1 MLQARVCEVRL
12 MESPLRQPQQIL
24 AYRSL
29 PRILGAR
36 PLTLWSVG
44 PSESVMKA
52 LQLMAEKKTA
62 FLVVLDQGAMVGV
75 VSERDFVGR
84 VILAKKSPETTPV
97 AEIMVRKVITVDLS
111 GTFGD
116 CLKLM
121 QQHNIRYLPVT
132 DKGKPITVV
141 SIRDLLN
148 EAVTYQAK
156 LVAELERERMVI
168 FTSTV

>member
-1 MLQARVCEVRL
+1 
-12 MESPLRQPQQIL
+12 MENPLRQPQQIL

-29 PRILGAR
+29 QRILATKPR
-36 PLTLWSVG
+36 TLWSVD
-44 PSESVMKA
+44 PSDSALKA

-62 FLVVLDQGAMVGV
+62 FLVVSEQGKMVGV

-84 VILAKKSPETTPV
+84 VILANKMPENTPV
-97 AEIMVRKVITVDLS
+97 ADIMVRKVITVDLS
-111 GTFGD
+111 STFGD

-121 QQHNIRYLPVT
+121 QQHNIRYLPVV
-132 DKGKPITVV
+132 DNGKPVTVI

-148 EAVTYQAK
+148 EAVTYQTK

>member
-1 MLQARVCEVRL
+1 
-12 MESPLRQPQQIL
+12 MENLLREPQQIRG
-24 AYRSL
+24 YRSL
-29 PRILGAR
+29 QRILGAR
-36 PLTLWSVG
+36 ARNLWSIG
-44 PSESVMKA
+44 SADSALKA

-62 FLVVLDQGAMVGV
+62 FLVVMDRGAMVGV

-84 VILAKKSPETTPV
+84 VILANKAPETTPV
-97 AEIMVRKVITVDLS
+97 ADIMVRRVITVDLS
-111 GTFGD
+111 ATFGD

-121 QQHNIRYLPVT
+121 QQHNVRYLPVI
-132 DKGKPITVV
+132 DGGKPVTVI

-148 EAVTYQAK
+148 EAVTYQTK

>member
-1 MLQARVCEVRL
+1 

-44 PSESVMKA
+44 PSDSTMKA

-84 VILAKKSPETTPV
+84 VILAKKSPEATPV
-97 AEIMVRKVITVDLS
+97 ADIM
-111 GTFGD
+111 
-116 CLKLM
+116 
-121 QQHNIRYLPVT
+121 
-132 DKGKPITVV
+132 
-141 SIRDLLN
+141 
-148 EAVTYQAK
+148 
-156 LVAELERERMVI
+156 
-168 FTSTV
+168 

>member
-1 MLQARVCEVRL
+1 
-12 MESPLRQPQQIL
+12 
-24 AYRSL
+24 
-29 PRILGAR
+29 
-36 PLTLWSVG
+36 
-44 PSESVMKA
+44 
-52 LQLMAEKKTA
+52 
-62 FLVVLDQGAMVGV
+62 
-75 VSERDFVGR
+75 
-84 VILAKKSPETTPV
+84 
-97 AEIMVRKVITVDLS
+97 
-111 GTFGD
+111 
-116 CLKLM
+116 M

>member
-1 MLQARVCEVRL
+1 
-12 MESPLRQPQQIL
+12 MENPLRQPQQIL

-29 PRILGAR
+29 QRILATKPR
-36 PLTLWSVG
+36 TLWSVS
-44 PSESVMKA
+44 PSDNTMRA

-62 FLVVLDQGAMVGV
+62 FLVVSEQGKMVGV

-84 VILAKKSPETTPV
+84 VILANKMPENTPV
-97 AEIMVRKVITVDLS
+97 ADIMVRKVITVDLS
-111 GTFGD
+111 STFGD

-121 QQHNIRYLPVT
+121 QQHNIRYLPVV
-132 DKGKPITVV
+132 DNGKPVTVI

-148 EAVTYQAK
+148 EAVTYQTK

>member
-1 MLQARVCEVRL
+1 

-29 PRILGAR
+29 QRILATKPR
-36 PLTLWSVG
+36 NLWAVG
-44 PSESVMKA
+44 PADNALTA
-52 LQLMAEKKTA
+52 LQMMADKRTA
-62 FLVVLDQGAMVGV
+62 FLVVMDKGSMVGA

-84 VILAKKSPETTPV
+84 VILAKKPPEATPV
-97 AEIMVRKVITVDLS
+97 ADIMVRKVITVELS
-111 GTFGD
+111 STFGD

-121 QQHNIRYLPVT
+121 QQHNIRYLPVVENGT
-132 DKGKPITVV
+132 PTTVI

-148 EAVTYQAK
+148 EAVTYQEK

>member
-1 MLQARVCEVRL
+1 
-12 MESPLRQPQQIL
+12 MENPLRQPQQIL

-29 PRILGAR
+29 QRILATKPR
-36 PLTLWSVG
+36 TLWSVDT
-44 PSESVMKA
+44 SDSALKA

-62 FLVVLDQGAMVGV
+62 FLVVSEQGKMVGV

-84 VILAKKSPETTPV
+84 VILANKSPENTPV
-97 AEIMVRKVITVDLS
+97 ADIMVRKVITVDLS
-111 GTFGD
+111 STFGD

-121 QQHNIRYLPVT
+121 QQHNIRYLPVV
-132 DKGKPITVV
+132 DNGKPVTVI

-148 EAVTYQAK
+148 EAVTYQTK

>member
-1 MLQARVCEVRL
+1 
-12 MESPLRQPQQIL
+12 MENLLREPQQIL

-29 PRILGAR
+29 QRILGAR
-36 PLTLWSVG
+36 ARNLWSIG
-44 PSESVMKA
+44 SADSALKA

-62 FLVVLDQGAMVGV
+62 FLVVMDRGAMVGV

-84 VILAKKSPETTPV
+84 VILANKAPETTPV
-97 AEIMVRKVITVDLS
+97 ADIMVRRVITVDLS
-111 GTFGD
+111 ATFGD

-121 QQHNIRYLPVT
+121 QQHNVRYLPVI
-132 DKGKPITVV
+132 DGGKPVTVI

-148 EAVTYQAK
+148 EAVTYQTK

>member
-1 MLQARVCEVRL
+1 
-12 MESPLRQPQQIL
+12 MENPLRQPQQIL

-29 PRILGAR
+29 QRILATKPR
-36 PLTLWSVG
+36 TLWSVS
-44 PSESVMKA
+44 PSDSAMRA

-62 FLVVLDQGAMVGV
+62 FLVVLDQGKMVGV

-84 VILAKKSPETTPV
+84 VILANKAPENTPV
-97 AEIMVRKVITVDLS
+97 ADIMVRKVITVDLS
-111 GTFGD
+111 RNFGD

-121 QQHNIRYLPVT
+121 QQHNIRYLPVIE
-132 DKGKPITVV
+132 DGGRPLTVI

-148 EAVTYQAK
+148 EAVTYQTR

>member
-1 MLQARVCEVRL
+1 
-12 MESPLRQPQQIL
+12 MENLLREPQQIL

-29 PRILGAR
+29 QRILGAR
-36 PLTLWSVG
+36 ARNLWSVG
-44 PSESVMKA
+44 PADSALKA

-62 FLVVLDQGAMVGV
+62 FLVVMDRGAMVGV

-84 VILAKKSPETTPV
+84 VILANKAPETTPV
-97 AEIMVRKVITVDLS
+97 ADIMVRRVITVDLS
-111 GTFGD
+111 ATFGD

-121 QQHNIRYLPVT
+121 QQHNVRYLPVI
-132 DKGKPITVV
+132 DGGKPVTVI

-148 EAVTYQAK
+148 EAVTYQTK